1 MIWPFNSTEPAP
13 ASSPNSSHS
22 QSASMSDL
30 VVMDS
35 TTSDLVSSLG
45 SDKDSGMAGLE
56 RSPIFALDQLKQAG
70 VPFEKQLSPYLQMD
84 PTVFRESTPQEIFHL
99 TTRWHL
105 IINGLIMLHIFMY
118 IIPGESKGELEFA
131 MGRIGWAVLGGYMLG
146 SIRGILPELRNPN
159 TRQLPFKPFMTRLMN
174 SSVKHGSGFAHP
186 VGSIVF
192 MFSVADMIF
201 GKLRAKDD
209 LNALGKISTVKFILS
224 FNLNL

>member
-84 PTVFRESTPQEIFHL
+84 PTVFRESTPQ
-99 TTRWHL
+99 
-105 IINGLIMLHIFMY
+105 
-118 IIPGESKGELEFA
+118 
-131 MGRIGWAVLGGYMLG
+131 
-146 SIRGILPELRNPN
+146 
-159 TRQLPFKPFMTRLMN
+159 
-174 SSVKHGSGFAHP
+174 
-186 VGSIVF
+186 
-192 MFSVADMIF
+192 
-201 GKLRAKDD
+201 
-209 LNALGKISTVKFILS
+209 
-224 FNLNL
+224 